1 MTRGKILPL
10 LFIIAVSIIITSCS
24 LDETLTPTASQPL
37 TSNQPPAVTRPV
49 SDPPS
54 THPVIPWGKRT
65 KTTGCKVR
73 GPLPDPACTPGDLIK
88 PLVTRD
94 DICVSGYSSGV
105 RDVSTS
111 LKEEVYKTYGIKKH
125 SPAEY
130 EIDHFVSLGLG
141 GSNDISNLFPEAAEP
156 RPGYHEK
163 DEVENYLIDQV
174 CEGAMSLEEAQ
185 SKIATNWV
193 EVFNSIPK

>member
-1 MTRGKILPL
+1 MTHMKIQSL
-10 LFIIAVSIIITSCS
+10 LFIIAISIIMTSCS
-24 LDETLTPTASQPL
+24 LDETSTPATDQIP
-37 TSNQPPAVTRPV
+37 TNDQPPVVTQPV
-49 SDPPS
+49 SNPATPQ
-54 THPVIPWGKRT
+54 PVIHWGKRT
-65 KTTGCKVR
+65 KTAGCKVR

-105 RDVSTS
+105 RDVSNS
-111 LKEEVYKTYGIKKH
+111 LKEEVYEAYGIKKH

-156 RPGYHEK
+156 RPGFHEK
-163 DEVENYLIDQV
+163 DKVENYLIDQV
-174 CEGAMSLEEAQ
+174 CEGAMSLQEAQ
-185 SKIATNWV
+185 IKIATNWV
-193 EVFNSIPK
+193 EVYNSIPK

>member
-1 MTRGKILPL
+1 MTHMKIQSL
-10 LFIIAVSIIITSCS
+10 LFIIAISIIMTSCS
-24 LDETLTPTASQPL
+24 LDETSTPATD
-37 TSNQPPAVTRPV
+37 QPPTNDQPPVVTLPV
-49 SDPPS
+49 PDPIS
-54 THPVIPWGKRT
+54 TLPVIQWGKRT

-88 PLVTRD
+88 PLVTRE

-111 LKEEVYKTYGIKKH
+111 LKEKVYKAYGIKSH
-125 SPAEY
+125 SPAEF
-130 EIDHFVSLGLG
+130 EMDHFVSLGLG

-163 DEVENYLIDQV
+163 DRVENYLIDQV

-185 SKIATNWV
+185 IKMATNWV
-193 EVFNSIPK
+193 DVYNSMPR